1 MKSEMVTV
9 TSKGQMVIPS
19 KLRKKFGIRK
29 GTKVS
34 VSEEGNHLVLQPLT
48 PEYIHRLRGM
58 LPETTPS
65 ALDIL
70 FEDHKRDR
78 EL

>member
-1 MKSEMVTV
+1 MADMVTV

-29 GTKVS
+29 GTRVS
-34 VSEEGNHLVLQPLT
+34 VTEEGSHLVLQPIT
-48 PEYIHRLRGM
+48 PEYLDSLRRIVKGDG
-58 LPETTPS
+58 S
-65 ALDIL
+65 AMKFLL
-70 FEDHKRDR
+70 EERKRDR